1 MFTLMHAQN
10 HTIPCQP
17 PRTTYIPH
25 TYHSHTTYH
34 NTHQGNWGN
43 ALLEHGQVKRRL
55 LAEVEAAAG
64 ALADAEED
72 PRAAAAIAAADASLR
87 AEAEGLLLAAG
98 KRFRG
103 VLEIRGED
111 VRALTYWGMLCLG
124 VKQFGVKT
132 KYV

>member
-1 MFTLMHAQN
+1 MSHD
-10 HTIPCQP
+10 PQP
-17 PRTTYIPH
+17 
-25 TYHSHTTYH
+25 
-34 NTHQGNWGN
+34 QGNWGN

-55 LAEVEAAAG
+55 LAEVEAAAS
-64 ALADAEED
+64 ALGPDAQED

-111 VRALTYWGMLCLG
+111 VRALTYWGAWGTCHFIG
-124 VKQFGVKT
+124 AYKT
-132 KYV
+132 SCT